1 MLVDDIF
8 TRLFTQN
15 CLDSP
20 KHMRNPWIKKNS
32 LMSMWLSGANTSMGY
47 ARSRATAEAKR
58 QATVIMAEGTRQ
70 MVRFWTGGLMA
81 PAPRK
86 KKKSR

>member
-1 MLVDDIF
+1 
-8 TRLFTQN
+8 
-15 CLDSP
+15 
-20 KHMRNPWIKKNS
+20 MRNPWLKKNP
-32 LMSMWLSGANTSMGY
+32 LMSMWLSGANAVMGS

-58 QATVIMAEGTRQ
+58 QATAIMAEGTKQ
-70 MVRFWTGGLMA
+70 MIRFWTGGLLA

>member
-1 MLVDDIF
+1 
-8 TRLFTQN
+8 
-15 CLDSP
+15 
-20 KHMRNPWIKKNS
+20 MRNPWLKKNPM
-32 LMSMWLSGANTSMGY
+32 MSMWLSGANAVMGS
-47 ARSRATAEAKR
+47 ARSRATAEGKR
-58 QATVIMAEGTRQ
+58 QAAVIMAEGTKQ

>member
-1 MLVDDIF
+1 
-8 TRLFTQN
+8 
-15 CLDSP
+15 
-20 KHMRNPWIKKNS
+20 MRNPWLKKNP
-32 LMSMWLSGANTSMGY
+32 LMSMWLSGANAVMGS

-58 QATVIMAEGTRQ
+58 QATAIMAEGTKQ
-70 MVRFWTGGLMA
+70 MVRFWTAGLVA

>member
-1 MLVDDIF
+1 
-8 TRLFTQN
+8 
-15 CLDSP
+15 
-20 KHMRNPWIKKNS
+20 MRNPWLKKNPM
-32 LMSMWLSGANTSMGY
+32 MSMWLSGANAVMGS

-58 QATVIMAEGTRQ
+58 QATAIMAEGTKQ
-70 MVRFWTGGLMA
+70 MVRFWTAGSMA